1 MTTKRL
7 GMREL
12 EALVLE
18 VLWDNPDGLVPR
30 EVHEG
35 LAGVRPLAPTTVGTV
50 LTRLWEKG
58 VLRRRREGRAY
69 VYLPRE
75 SRSEYTAR
83 RMNEILQAA
92 GNRSEALA
100 SFVEEI
106 PPKDRKHLRR
116 ILGTGSDA

>member
-1 MTTKRL
+1 MIL
-7 GMREL
+7 D
-12 EALVLE
+12 

-30 EVHEG
+30 EVHER

-58 VLRRRREGRAY
+58 VLRRRRDGRAY

-83 RMNEILQAA
+83 RMNEILQAS

-106 PPKDRKHLRR
+106 PPKDRKQLRR
-116 ILGTGSDA
+116 ILGKGSGA